1 MIRLNEIKLTPE
13 KALIIRDTAII
24 ADLHL
29 GLENVM
35 LEKGVA
41 VPRIQIVEITNAIR
55 RIIERYGI
63 ERIVVA
69 GDLKHEFSR
78 NLPYEWEDVEQFLK
92 NFEDV
97 RLEVIRGNHDNYLA
111 AILAK
116 HGIELK
122 EEIEI
127 EGWTIVHGHRECDKP
142 KIIMGHEH
150 PAVKIRFRGSIYS
163 YHCYLRVRK
172 QNKQEIIVL
181 PAFSPLVP
189 GSDILSAERFLS
201 PILSEVN
208 DDEIEIYAVEDEVVY
223 LGRLSDLK
231 GVLYSE
237 M

>member
-13 KALIIRDTAII
+13 KALIIRDTAVI

-41 VPRIQIVEITNAIR
+41 VPRMQIVEITNAVR

-63 ERIVVA
+63 KRIVVA

-78 NLPYEWEDVEQFLK
+78 NLPYEWEDVEQFLR
-92 NFEDV
+92 NLEDV

-127 EGWTIVHGHRECDKP
+127 EGWTIVHGHKECDKP

-208 DDEIEIYAVEDEVVY
+208 DDEIEIYAIEDEVVY

-231 GVLYSE
+231 GVLRSE